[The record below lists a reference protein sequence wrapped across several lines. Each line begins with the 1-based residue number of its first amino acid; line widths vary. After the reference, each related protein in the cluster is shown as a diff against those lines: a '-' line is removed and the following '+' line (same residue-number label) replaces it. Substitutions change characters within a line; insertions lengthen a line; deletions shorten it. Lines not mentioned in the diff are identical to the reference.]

1 MAESPSESQAPWMK
15 VEQLTG
21 TLQRLVAERERLRDR
36 SASWAELERNRL
48 QIVFHQQELSRA
60 LIELHLPKPLPRA
73 A

>member
-21 TLQRLVAERERLRDR
+21 TLQRLVAEREKLRDR

>member
-1 MAESPSESQAPWMK
+1 MAESPSESQAPSMK
-15 VEQLTG
+15 TEQLTD